1 MSTVTQSIEI
11 SVQDEEIDGTFLA
24 PSERLPGVLF
34 IHGWGSEQKGD
45 IARAKG
51 VASLGCV
58 SLTFDLRGH
67 ARNRSKL
74 DVVSREDNYRDVVAA
89 YDRLARHPHVD
100 PDAIAVVGSSYGGYL
115 AAILT
120 SHRAVKWLALQVP
133 ALYRDEHWTQPKE
146 QLNRQ
151 DLTEYRQSFVSPD
164 DNRAL
169 RACRDF
175 KGDVLIVESEF
186 DSFVPHPAIMSYR
199 AAFQNTH
206 SLTHRIIDGAD
217 HALSLDVY
225 QEAYSRILLNWATE
239 MVLGARIQSMR

>member
-1 MSTVTQSIEI
+1 MTTVSQSIEI
-11 SVQDEEIDGTFLA
+11 TVQNEEIDGTFLA
-24 PSERLPGVLF
+24 PSDKLPGVLF

-58 SLTFDLRGH
+58 CLTFDLRGH
-67 ARNRSKL
+67 ARTRSRL

-89 YDRLARHPHVD
+89 YDMLARHPNVD
-100 PDAIAVVGSSYGGYL
+100 PNAIAVVGSSYGGYL

-133 ALYRDEHWTQPKE
+133 ALYRDEHWTQPKG
-146 QLNRQ
+146 QINRQ
-151 DLTEYRQSFVSPD
+151 DLTEYRQTFVTPD

-169 RACRDF
+169 RSCWDF

-199 AAFQNTH
+199 AAFQHTH
-206 SLTHRIIDGAD
+206 SLTHRMIDGAD
-217 HALSLDVY
+217 HALSIDVY
-225 QEAYSRILLNWATE
+225 QEAYTRILLNWATE
-239 MVLGARIQSMR
+239 MVLGARIRSLR

>member
-1 MSTVTQSIEI
+1 MSTVTQPIEI

-67 ARNRSKL
+67 ARNRSKHE
-74 DVVSREDNYRDVVAA
+74 VVSREDNYRDVVAA

-115 AAILT
+115 ATILT

-146 QLNRQ
+146 QLNRE
-151 DLTEYRQSFVSPD
+151 DLTAYRQSFVSPD

-175 KGDVLIVESEF
+175 TGDVLIVESEF